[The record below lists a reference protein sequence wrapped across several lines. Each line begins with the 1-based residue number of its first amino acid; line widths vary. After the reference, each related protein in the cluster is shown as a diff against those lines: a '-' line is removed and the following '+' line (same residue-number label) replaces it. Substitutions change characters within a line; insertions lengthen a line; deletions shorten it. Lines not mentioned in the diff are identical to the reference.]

1 MADNRKYAKA
11 LLDYVQM
18 PMAQLGAVF
27 GTTPQKMS
35 KALRQEGSNIYD
47 SMKSAVTAPSRALQ
61 GQMNPQMMM
70 DENGNIIQD
79 NSKMN
84 QEAMNL
90 AMNVAGGGFGSTIAK
105 PAEAGSL
112 GMFIGKRS
120 PSFNATKADL
130 FAQLQAKGINP
141 QEAYAQTGTLI
152 GPEGMLRQEISDKG
166 SFLKGTGNFKDI
178 VMNRLHALQSENP
191 NITRMS
197 IGDVMYHPKAFEAYP
212 HLNDVEIRFMPKGIN
227 TKARADLNNN
237 VIEVHPEL
245 SGDDAKS
252 SILHELQHFVQ
263 EHEGFARGGNRE
275 EFYPEL
281 NKTKDDLL
289 NQIHYFNSE
298 MSNLAKNEKMTPD
311 QKSAYDFLMNARNEL
326 VPEAQKYSDPV
337 NIMQMASDKY
347 KTLGGEAE
355 ARLAQTRRNLTSQ
368 EQLQHYPYV
377 NDKNLFGLDMPFESL
392 LVKK

>member
-1 MADNRKYAKA
+1 MADIASLIKA
-11 LLDYVQM
+11 LKDTAVAQYGKGAPYREALASALKGDMSGVNQALSKSNLT
-18 PMAQLGAVF
+18 PMDIA
-27 GTTPQKMS
+27 TTF
-35 KALRQEGSNIYD
+35 
-47 SMKSAVTAPSRALQ
+47 AP
-61 GQMNPQMMM
+61 M
-70 DENGNIIQD
+70 
-79 NSKMN
+79 
-84 QEAMNL
+84 
-90 AMNVAGGGFGSTIAK
+90 
-105 PAEAGSL
+105 
-112 GMFIGKRS
+112 GMFIGKNS
-120 PSFNATKADL
+120 AAFNPAKADL
-130 FAQLQAKGINP
+130 FAQLQAKGVSP
-141 QEAYAQTGTLI
+141 QEAHAQTGTLI
-152 GPEGMLRQEISDKG
+152 GPEGLLRQEISDKG

-197 IGDVMYHPKAFEAYP
+197 VGDVMYHPEAFNAYP
-212 HLNDVEIRFMPKGIN
+212 HLSDIEIRFMPKGIN

-245 SGDDAKS
+245 SGDEAKS
-252 SILHELQHFVQ
+252 SMLHELQHFVQ
-263 EHEGFARGGNRE
+263 EKEGFARGGNKE

-326 VPEAQKYSDPV
+326 VPEAQKYADPV
-337 NIMQMASDKY
+337 NIMQMANDKY

-355 ARLAQTRRNLTSQ
+355 ARLTQNRRNLTPQ
-368 EQLQHYPYV
+368 QQLQYYPYV
-377 NDKNLFGLDMPFESL
+377 NNKDLFGLDRPFESL